1 MVQAIERGR
10 VAVVVLYQPGG
21 ADDEATVANVRE
33 LEDAR
38 SESPRLRRQTAV
50 FTDRLSNA
58 ADYLGVTSSLGVSQA
73 PAVFMLSRNG
83 PATLLEGYTDGRSL
97 RQYLADALDGT
108 R

>member
-1 MVQAIERGR
+1 VVQAIERGR
-10 VAVVVLYQPGG
+10 VAVVVLYQPCG

-58 ADYLGVTSSLGVSQA
+58 ADYLGVTSSLGRLQWDT
-73 PAVFMLSRNG
+73 LS
-83 PATLLEGYTDGRSL
+83 
-97 RQYLADALDGT
+97 
-108 R
+108 